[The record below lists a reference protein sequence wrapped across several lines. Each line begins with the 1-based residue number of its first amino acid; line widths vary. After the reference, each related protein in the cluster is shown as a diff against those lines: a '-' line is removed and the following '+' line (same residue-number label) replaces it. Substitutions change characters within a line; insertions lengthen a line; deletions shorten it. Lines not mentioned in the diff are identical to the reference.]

1 MALEG
6 VTGISFLDNIDFGS
20 IFTGVYRII
29 ALVLLFLIVG
39 GILFAILVLK
49 GSKKKNNK
57 EIFWF
62 EEVSGLMVRSG
73 LPDRACE
80 LNVPGTN
87 VKVFFIKAKNLYLPR
102 PTKAAGENRYWYCI
116 RNNRE
121 LVNFVMKNLNKEMT
135 EAGLD
140 YDHTDMRYGQTQLKE
155 IIKRNYRDKSVKWWK
170 EYKEVIT
177 MVIYTFVIT
186 ISFIFIASKM
196 GSLIDQIGS
205 LIEHADSLVK
215 SAEAMK
221 NSGIVSQ

>member
-1 MALEG
+1 MVLEG

-29 ALVLLFLIVG
+29 ALIILFLIVG
-39 GILFAILVLK
+39 GILFAILVWK
-49 GSKKKNNK
+49 RGNKNHNK
-57 EIFWF
+57 DILWF
-62 EEVSGLMVRSG
+62 EEVNGRMVRTG
-73 LPDRACE
+73 HDKACE

-102 PTKAAGENRYWYCI
+102 PTKAAGENRYWYCV

-121 LVNFVMKNLNKEMT
+121 LVNFTMKNLNDEMT
-135 EAGLD
+135 EAELD